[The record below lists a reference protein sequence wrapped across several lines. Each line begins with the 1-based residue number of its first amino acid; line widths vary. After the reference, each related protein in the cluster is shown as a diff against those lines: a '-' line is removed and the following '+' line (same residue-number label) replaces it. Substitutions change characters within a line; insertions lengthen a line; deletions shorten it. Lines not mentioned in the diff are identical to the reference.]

1 MEQYFAYE
9 NTGNGKKVYPLV
21 DQYAAPRCECDETC
35 FGCPAIELDN
45 LAGSNLPAK
54 VCPVVEIAGKPC
66 VVMMHM
72 MSGIPAKEIGESV
85 ADLTDKR
92 ASHGMRSI
100 FLSMA
105 TKAFWSA
112 AR

>member
-9 NTGNGKKVYPLV
+9 NAGGGKKAYPWLINMQHPVANVLKHVLV
-21 DQYAAPRCECDETC
+21 A
-35 FGCPAIELDN
+35 PAIELDK
-45 LAGSNLPAK
+45 LAGRQPPAK

-72 MSGIPAKEIGESV
+72 MSGISAKELGERV

-92 ASHGMRSI
+92 ASLRDALD
-100 FLSMA
+100 FLINGY
-105 TKAFWSA
+105 
-112 AR
+112 

>member
-9 NTGNGKKVYPLV
+9 NTGNGKKVYPWLINMQHPVANVMKHVLV
-21 DQYAAPRCECDETC
+21 A
-35 FGCPAIELDN
+35 PAIELDN

-72 MSGIPAKEIGESV
+72 LSGISSKELGERV
-85 ADLTDKR
+85 ADLTDNS
-92 ASHGMRSI
+92 ASLRDALD
-100 FLSMA
+100 FLINGY
-105 TKAFWSA
+105 
-112 AR
+112 

>member
-9 NTGNGKKVYPLV
+9 NTGNGKKVYPWLINMQHPVANVMKHVLV
-21 DQYAAPRCECDETC
+21 A
-35 FGCPAIELDN
+35 PAIELDN

-54 VCPVVEIAGKPC
+54 VCPVVEIAGKSC

-72 MSGIPAKEIGESV
+72 MSGIPAKEIGERV

-92 ASHGMRSI
+92 ASLRDALD
-100 FLSMA
+100 FLINGY
-105 TKAFWSA
+105 
-112 AR
+112 